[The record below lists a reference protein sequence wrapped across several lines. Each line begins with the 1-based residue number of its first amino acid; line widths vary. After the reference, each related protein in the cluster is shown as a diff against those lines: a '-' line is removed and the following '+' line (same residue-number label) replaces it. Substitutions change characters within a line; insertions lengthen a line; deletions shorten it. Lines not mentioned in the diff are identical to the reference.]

1 MNFINYTANTE
12 NINQRTLKNKVIFSG
27 IGIHNGKAVT
37 MSVEPAEIN
46 TGIVFERLDIKN
58 KNIIEASIKNID
70 NSSLCSKITNKF
82 GISVSTIEHLMA
94 ALHGLCIDNAKIKIN
109 SPELP
114 AMDGSS
120 DEYTK
125 RLIKSGTIEQDVG
138 KKYLKL
144 LKKVSVYD
152 NNRYISITPAEE
164 LSINIEINYPN
175 TIIGNDKFI
184 YKHSTFNF
192 INEISRARTFAL
204 AEDINKMRTLGLALG
219 GTLNNAVVVDKYNIL
234 NESGLRFDN
243 EFIKHKILDCIGD
256 FYLIG
261 MPILGKIECYAPG
274 HKLNHKFIK
283 KILED
288 ASNYQIRSKYDV
300 NNTDNYYNLLEKNN
314 DNIKK
319 TNAA

>member
-1 MNFINYTANTE
+1 MNFINYTANAE

-94 ALHGLCIDNAKIKIN
+94 SLHGLSIDNAKIKIN

-144 LKKVSVYD
+144 WSLDFFTS
-152 NNRYISITPAEE
+152 P
-164 LSINIEINYPN
+164 
-175 TIIGNDKFI
+175 
-184 YKHSTFNF
+184 
-192 INEISRARTFAL
+192 L
-204 AEDINKMRTLGLALG
+204 AGVPPWPYSFE
-219 GTLNNAVVVDKYNIL
+219 
-234 NESGLRFDN
+234 
-243 EFIKHKILDCIGD
+243 H
-256 FYLIG
+256 
-261 MPILGKIECYAPG
+261 
-274 HKLNHKFIK
+274 
-283 KILED
+283 
-288 ASNYQIRSKYDV
+288 
-300 NNTDNYYNLLEKNN
+300 
-314 DNIKK
+314 
-319 TNAA
+319 

>member
-1 MNFINYTANTE
+1 MNFINNTVNTE
-12 NINQRTLKNKVIFSG
+12 NINQTTLKNKVIFSG
-27 IGIHNGKAVT
+27 VGIHNGKAVT
-37 MSVEPAEIN
+37 MSIEPAEIN
-46 TGIVFERLDIKN
+46 TGIVFERVDIKN

-70 NSSLCSKITNKF
+70 ESSLCSKITNKF

-94 ALHGLCIDNAKIKIN
+94 SLLGLCIDNAKIKIN
-109 SPELP
+109 SAELP

-120 DEYTK
+120 HEYTK
-125 RLIKSGTIEQDVG
+125 RIIESGTIEQDLG
-138 KKYLKL
+138 KKFLKL
-144 LKKVSVYD
+144 VKKVSVYD
-152 NNRYISITPAEE
+152 NNRYISITTAEE

-175 TIIGNDKFI
+175 TIIGNDKFL

-192 INEISRARTFAL
+192 INEISRSRTFAL
-204 AEDINKMRTLGLALG
+204 AEDINKMRTTGLAIG
-219 GTLNNAVVVDKYNIL
+219 GNLNNAIVVDKYKIL
-234 NESGLRFDN
+234 NKSGLRFDN
-243 EFIKHKILDCIGD
+243 EFIKHKVLDCLGD

-261 MPILGKIECYAPG
+261 MPLLGNIECYAPG

-288 ASNYQIRSKYDV
+288 PSNYEIRTKYGF
-300 NNTDNYYNLLEKNN
+300 NKTDNYYSLLENHN

>member
-12 NINQRTLKNKVIFSG
+12 NINQTTLKNKVIFSG

-46 TGIVFERLDIKN
+46 TGIVFERIDIKN
-58 KNIIEASIKNID
+58 KNIIKASIKNID

-94 ALHGLCIDNAKIKIN
+94 ALYGLSIDNAKIKIN

-152 NNRYISITPAEE
+152 YNRYISITPAEE

-192 INEISRARTFAL
+192 INEISRAITFAL
-204 AEDINKMRTLGLALG
+204 AEDINKIRTSGLALG
-219 GTLNNAVVVDKYNIL
+219 GTLKNAVVVDKYNIL

-256 FYLIG
+256 FYLVG

>member
-1 MNFINYTANTE
+1 MNFINNTVNTE
-12 NINQRTLKNKVIFSG
+12 NINQTTLKNKVIFSG
-27 IGIHNGKAVT
+27 VGIHNGKAVT
-37 MSVEPAEIN
+37 MSIEPAEIN
-46 TGIVFERLDIKN
+46 TGIVFERVDIKN

-70 NSSLCSKITNKF
+70 ESSLCSKITNKF

-94 ALHGLCIDNAKIKIN
+94 ALLGLCIDNAKIKIN
-109 SPELP
+109 SAELP

-120 DEYTK
+120 HEYTK
-125 RLIKSGTIEQDVG
+125 RIIESGTIEQDLG
-138 KKYLKL
+138 KKFLKL
-144 LKKVSVYD
+144 VKKVSVYD

-175 TIIGNDKFI
+175 TIIGNDKFL

-192 INEISRARTFAL
+192 INEISRSRTFAL
-204 AEDINKMRTLGLALG
+204 AEDINKMRTTGLAIG
-219 GTLNNAVVVDKYNIL
+219 GNLNNAIVVDKYKIL
-234 NESGLRFDN
+234 NKSGLRFDN
-243 EFIKHKILDCIGD
+243 EFIKHKVLDCLGD

-261 MPILGKIECYAPG
+261 MPLLGNIECYAPG

-288 ASNYQIRSKYDV
+288 PSNYEIRTKYGF
-300 NNTDNYYNLLEKNN
+300 NKTDNYYSLLENHN